1 MVNKNHVLC
10 SFVAGIILAG
20 SGVALGADP
29 QQNAPADPN
38 PASRQKMAEVHQR
51 MATCLRSDKP
61 IAECR
66 SDMLKN
72 CQDLMG
78 KEGCPMMGA
87 WGGGMGPGMMGGRM
101 MQGAPVN
108 PEPAPK

>member
-1 MVNKNHVLC
+1 MFRKNGFLC
-10 SFVAGIILAG
+10 AVVAGIMLAG
-20 SGVALGADP
+20 SGVTFGADA
-29 QQNAPADPN
+29 QQTAPPDPS

-78 KEGCPMMGA
+78 KEGCPMMGS

-101 MQGAPVN
+101 MQGAPAN
-108 PEPAPK
+108 PEPPK

>member
-1 MVNKNHVLC
+1 MTINNNFLWAIA
-10 SFVAGIILAG
+10 AGIALIG
-20 SGVALGADP
+20 GRIVLGADV
-29 QQNAPADPN
+29 QQSGTADPS
-38 PASRQKMAEVHQR
+38 PASRQKMAEVHQK
-51 MATCLRSDKP
+51 MSICLRSDKP

-78 KEGCPMMGA
+78 KDGCPMMGS

-101 MQGAPVN
+101 MQ
-108 PEPAPK
+108 EPANQGPAK